1 MTEDIELAYI
11 QIDIANLPEHQE
23 RTYKITP
30 TKKARKLAK
39 EVVSYILNSRTILP
53 TRVAATIEGGIYLA
67 YTYDNL
73 EMKVEV
79 YNDLAIAAILT
90 DNSNEV
96 IIDSLDMHTISDIQ
110 ILINPLLEG
119 VNSVRV

>member
-1 MTEDIELAYI
+1 MNKDIESTYI

-23 RTYKITP
+23 RTYKIAP
-30 TKKARKLAK
+30 TKKARELAK

-53 TRVAATIEGGIYLA
+53 DNIAATIEGGIYLA
-67 YTYDNL
+67 YTHGNL

-79 YNDLAIAAILT
+79 YNDLTIATILT

-96 IIDSLDMHTISDIQ
+96 IMDSLDIHTISDVQ
-110 ILINPLLEG
+110 LVLTPLLGEL
-119 VNSVRV
+119 

>member
-1 MTEDIELAYI
+1 MNKDIELAYI

-23 RTYKITP
+23 RTYKFAP
-30 TKKARKLAK
+30 TKKARHLAK

-67 YTYDNL
+67 YTHDDL

-79 YNDLAIAAILT
+79 YNDLNITAILI
-90 DNSNEV
+90 DNSTEV
-96 IIDSLDMHTISDIQ
+96 IMDSLDIRSISDVQ
-110 ILINPLLEG
+110 RLINPLLFNEY
-119 VNSVRV
+119 

>member
-1 MTEDIELAYI
+1 MDKDIELAYI

-23 RTYKITP
+23 RTYKIAP

-39 EVVSYILNSRTILP
+39 EVVSYILNSKNILP
-53 TRVAATIEGGIYLA
+53 SKVAATTEGGIYLA
-67 YTYDNL
+67 YTHDNF

-79 YNDLAIAAILT
+79 YNDLDIAAILT

-96 IIDSLDMHTISDIQ
+96 IVDSLDVYSMSEIQ
-110 ILINPLLEG
+110 ILLNPLLGE
-119 VNSVRV
+119 V

>member
-1 MTEDIELAYI
+1 MDKDIELAYI

-23 RTYKITP
+23 RTYKLAP

-39 EVVSYILNSRTILP
+39 EVVSYILNSRTVLP

-67 YTYDNL
+67 YTHDNL

-79 YNDLAIAAILT
+79 YNDLNIAAILI

-96 IIDSLDMHTISDIQ
+96 IIDSLDIHAISDVQ
-110 ILINPLLEG
+110 RLINPLL
-119 VNSVRV
+119 NADY

>member
-1 MTEDIELAYI
+1 MNKDIELAYI

-23 RTYKITP
+23 RTYKFAP
-30 TKKARKLAK
+30 TKKARHLAK

-67 YTYDNL
+67 YTYGDL
-73 EMKVEV
+73 ELKVEI

-96 IIDSLDMHTISDIQ
+96 IMDSLDIHAISDVQ
-110 ILINPLLEG
+110 ILLNLLL
-119 VNSVRV
+119 NADY